1 MRILM
6 LFILARRARPLVFR
20 RGLASRQLSTLR
32 SAAIGEYVALPA
44 SAADGLRALGLQE
57 AAPVQA
63 AVWAE
68 AMGGKSCTV
77 HAPTGSGK
85 TLAMVLPV
93 VASTLWAGRGNP
105 GRVVVLVPT
114 RELVAQH
121 ETLLNALG
129 AATAVVT
136 SATLGAPGGAEA
148 LADAIENSAVV
159 LATPAELC
167 QVLEHRPSL
176 YGALRCEA
184 LVCDELVGPSLR
196 RWSVSLRKLMFFTS
210 LSLPPG
216 TSKAVQVAPPLVV
229 L

>member
-6 LFILARRARPLVFR
+6 LCILARHARPLVCQ
-20 RGLASRQLSTLR
+20 RGLVSRQLSTLR

-68 AMGGKSCTV
+68 AMGGKSACV

-121 ETLLNALG
+121 ETLL
-129 AATAVVT
+129 
-136 SATLGAPGGAEA
+136 
-148 LADAIENSAVV
+148 
-159 LATPAELC
+159 
-167 QVLEHRPSL
+167 
-176 YGALRCEA
+176 
-184 LVCDELVGPSLR
+184 
-196 RWSVSLRKLMFFTS
+196 
-210 LSLPPG
+210 LSLIHI
-216 TSKAVQVAPPLVV
+216 
-229 L
+229 

>member
-1 MRILM
+1 MHERQGAMRHLM
-6 LFILARRARPLVFR
+6 LCMVIRRVRPLVCR
-20 RGLASRQLSTLR
+20 RGVHGRSLATLR
-32 SAAIGEYVALPA
+32 SAAAAVDASRAISEYVALPPE
-44 SAADGLRALGLQE
+44 AADGLRSLGLE
-57 AAPVQA
+57 AAAPVQS

-129 AATAVVT
+129 ATTAVVT
-136 SATLGAPGGAEA
+136 
-148 LADAIENSAVV
+148 
-159 LATPAELC
+159 
-167 QVLEHRPSL
+167 
-176 YGALRCEA
+176 
-184 LVCDELVGPSLR
+184 
-196 RWSVSLRKLMFFTS
+196 
-210 LSLPPG
+210 
-216 TSKAVQVAPPLVV
+216 
-229 L
+229 

>member
-1 MRILM
+1 M
-6 LFILARRARPLVFR
+6 LCLLIRRARPLVCR
-20 RGLASRQLSTLR
+20 HSLYGRSLAT

-68 AMGGKSCTV
+68 AMGGKSACV

-114 RELVAQH
+114 
-121 ETLLNALG
+121 
-129 AATAVVT
+129 
-136 SATLGAPGGAEA
+136 
-148 LADAIENSAVV
+148 
-159 LATPAELC
+159 
-167 QVLEHRPSL
+167 
-176 YGALRCEA
+176 
-184 LVCDELVGPSLR
+184 
-196 RWSVSLRKLMFFTS
+196 
-210 LSLPPG
+210 LSLIHI
-216 TSKAVQVAPPLVV
+216 
-229 L
+229 

>member
-1 MRILM
+1 MRLM
-6 LFILARRARPLVFR
+6 MLCMVIRRVRPLVCR
-20 RGLASRQLSTLR
+20 RGFHGRSLATLR
-32 SAAIGEYVALPA
+32 SAAAAVDASRAISEYVALPPE
-44 SAADGLRALGLQE
+44 AADGLRSLGLE
-57 AAPVQA
+57 AAAPVQA

-68 AMGGKSCTV
+68 AMGGKSACV

-121 ETLLNALG
+121 ETLLSALG

-148 LADAIENSAVV
+148 LADAIDKGD
-159 LATPAELC
+159 L
-167 QVLEHRPSL
+167 
-176 YGALRCEA
+176 
-184 LVCDELVGPSLR
+184 PSLR
-196 RWSVSLRKLMFFTS
+196 S
-210 LSLPPG
+210 LSVNDEHKENPQLRAAIHKHLQAKPFYRFRLNG
-216 TSKAVQVAPPLVV
+216 IEL
-229 L
+229 